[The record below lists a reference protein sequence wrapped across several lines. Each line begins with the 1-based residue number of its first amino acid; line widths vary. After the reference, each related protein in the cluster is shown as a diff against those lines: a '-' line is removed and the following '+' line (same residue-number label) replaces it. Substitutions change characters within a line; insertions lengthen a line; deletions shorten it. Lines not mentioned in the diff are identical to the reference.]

1 MVEIVLIFDVKR
13 KDVAKSWNDSILKTY
28 NRREKLLNMDIT
40 FETITR
46 LLMRLAQQQVAP
58 EFRVFERKY
67 PFTFCLMMVDKGTS
81 SD

>member
-28 NRREKLLNMDIT
+28 NRREKLLNI
-40 FETITR
+40 EII
-46 LLMRLAQQQVAP
+46 
-58 EFRVFERKY
+58 
-67 PFTFCLMMVDKGTS
+67 

>member
-1 MVEIVLIFDVKR
+1 MKSFLIGFEGIVQFVINYDELMIEFR
-13 KDVAKSWNDSILKTY
+13 L
-28 NRREKLLNMDIT
+28 LLNVDFLDIT

-81 SD
+81 ND